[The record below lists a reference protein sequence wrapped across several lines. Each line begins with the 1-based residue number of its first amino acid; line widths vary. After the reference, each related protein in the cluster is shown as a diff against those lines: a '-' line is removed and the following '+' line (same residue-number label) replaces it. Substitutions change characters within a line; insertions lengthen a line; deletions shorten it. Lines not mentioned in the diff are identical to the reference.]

1 MANDSREG
9 NRILALQAKRVE
21 DKKNQELEREAI
33 RKKNAVNVCS
43 IDSQFLSK
51 TDNVDDVL
59 TRNTVGLV
67 TLDQY
72 RQKRDLIQRLQ
83 DDDQAEVAKGE
94 QKQSKKRRKKKK
106 KKTVNTLSFGDD
118 VAGRGQTLGAQG
130 GDWPSSHL
138 CNPSFRLT
146 VDSHRPRIGPIKR
159 RSRPRLRTSL
169 KRTALRIRRRTALG
183 RIHRSTPPGCPIA
196 TAQRRKTR

>member
-33 RKKNAVNVCS
+33 RKKNAVNVGS

-94 QKQSKKRRKKKK
+94 QKQSKKRRRKKK

-118 VAGRGQTLGAQG
+118 VACRGQTLGAQG
-130 GDWPSSHL
+130 GGLALLSPLQPIVSSHR
-138 CNPSFRLT
+138 RLPPAP
-146 VDSHRPRIGPIKR
+146 HR
-159 RSRPRLRTSL
+159 
-169 KRTALRIRRRTALG
+169 AY
-183 RIHRSTPPGCPIA
+183 
-196 TAQRRKTR
+196 